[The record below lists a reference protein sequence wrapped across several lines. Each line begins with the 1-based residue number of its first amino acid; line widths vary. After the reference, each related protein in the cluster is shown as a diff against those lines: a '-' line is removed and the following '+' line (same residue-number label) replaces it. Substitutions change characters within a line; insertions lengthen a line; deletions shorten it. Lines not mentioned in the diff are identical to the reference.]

1 VGRLEHLHEHRLGEV
16 LGLRRVAEHA
26 ASDIHHRPFVPV
38 HQLGKC
44 AHVALLHAQH
54 QGGIGVGR
62 GGHMPHSSRHRR
74 GHKVSAAL
82 ALRGFCSH
90 SNSRMQELLDK
101 ITASAAARLALP
113 PGRQP
118 AQELAR
124 YKAFLKVETHRLKL
138 RHRAGAGGLEICHA
152 RAAILDALLRHLW
165 EAAKAGLSEPA
176 RHEFPPL
183 ALVALGGYGRAEL
196 NPHSDID
203 FMFLHSRQVAASGTR
218 PLPHLSRILDGLL
231 YPLWD
236 IGLKIGHSVRS
247 LEDCVKVANSD
258 MQSKTSLIE
267 ARLIAGDDAL
277 FKRFQKTLISKC
289 VSGCEEEYIALRL
302 ADQAARRAKFGNS
315 ASMQEPN
322 LKNGCGCLRDFQNL
336 LWMAFFKYRT
346 RSLKELQAHALISEA
361 ERKHLEAAY
370 DFLLR
375 VRTEMHYHANRAMDV
390 LGKNL
395 QPAVAFN
402 LGYHERSPSKRIEEF
417 MRDVYTHSRN
427 IFLITRTLE
436 QRLALLPQPR
446 RLPGLA
452 LPGRLTGLLPGHRK
466 PASEP
471 VDGFKFADG
480 EIHATSSRVF
490 RDHPRRLMRVFL
502 YAQQRGL
509 RLHPDL
515 AQLIRNQL
523 NLVDH
528 GFLTDEHVRE
538 TFLAILDQRGSVAPI
553 LRAMHEVDLLGK
565 YIPEFGKLTCLV
577 QHEFYHQYTADE
589 HTLMCL
595 EQLDR
600 IWEAKAPPYSTY
612 TPLFQKL
619 ERPFVLYL
627 ALLLHDVGKAD
638 AHGNHSEAS
647 CDLAMR
653 AAKRLNL
660 DTAATQT
667 LRLVIEHHLLMASVS
682 QRRDLDDPA
691 VIRQFAHKV
700 QNPETLALLTLHTF
714 VDSQATS
721 DKLWNGFKDL
731 LLGSLHHKTMQL
743 LTGGAEFAR
752 ADEKHRAKLGQEVR
766 RRAPARLSAE
776 EIEAHFATLPAR
788 YFQIHPAKDVLAD
801 LTLAHRFMRLQVS
814 EVDNPLAPVVNWH
827 NEPDRAYNVVKVC
840 TWDRAGLFC
849 KIAGSLSAAGLNIL
863 SAQIF
868 TRTDD
873 IVLDT
878 FYVADAITGNLA
890 GPDQRDRFENVL
902 HRALTGEEVDFPA
915 LIGRQKI
922 TRPLYQAY
930 TGERM
935 ATLIRLDNDASEA
948 RTLIEIE
955 TEDRI
960 GLLYTISQTLTELA
974 LDISAAKICTERGA
988 ALDSFYVREL
998 TGGKVLDP
1006 ERHHAI
1012 EHQLHLAIHSLDL
1025 QS

>member
-1 VGRLEHLHEHRLGEV
+1 LLE
-16 LGLRRVAEHA
+16 
-26 ASDIHHRPFVPV
+26 
-38 HQLGKC
+38 
-44 AHVALLHAQH
+44 
-54 QGGIGVGR
+54 
-62 GGHMPHSSRHRR
+62 
-74 GHKVSAAL
+74 
-82 ALRGFCSH
+82 
-90 SNSRMQELLDK
+90 K
-101 ITASAAARLALP
+101 IEASAAAHLALP

-152 RAAILDALLRHLW
+152 RAAMLDALLRHLW
-165 EAAKAGLSEPA
+165 DAAKGGFSEQA
-176 RHEFPPL
+176 RKEFPQL
-183 ALVALGGYGRAEL
+183 ALVAIGGYGRAEL

-203 FMFLHSRQVAASGTR
+203 FMFLHSRQIAAGTR

-236 IGLKIGHSVRS
+236 VGLKIGHSVRS
-247 LEDCVKVANSD
+247 VEDCVHVANSD

-267 ARLIAGDDAL
+267 ARLVAGDDAL

-289 VSGCEEEYIALRL
+289 VTGYEQEYIAMRL

-315 ASMQEPN
+315 ACMQEPN
-322 LKNGCGCLRDFQNL
+322 VKNGCGGLRDFQNL

-346 RSLKELQAHALISEA
+346 RSLKELQAHDLIGEG
-361 ERKHLEAAY
+361 EYKHLERAY

-375 VRTEMHYHANRAMDV
+375 VRTEMHYHANRPMDV
-390 LGKNL
+390 LSKNL
-395 QPAVAFN
+395 QPAVAYN
-402 LGYHERSPSKRIEEF
+402 LGYRERSPSKRIEDF

-436 QRLALLPQPR
+436 QRLALLPPVR
-446 RLPGLA
+446 RLSGFS
-452 LPGRLTGLLPGHRK
+452 LPGRLSGLLPGGHK
-466 PASEP
+466 HAAEP
-471 VDGFKFADG
+471 VDGFKFIDG
-480 EIHATSSRVF
+480 EIHAASNRVF
-490 RDHPRRLMRVFL
+490 RDQPRRLMRVFL

-515 AQLIRNQL
+515 AQLIRNEL
-523 NLVDH
+523 GLVDRA
-528 GFLTDEHVRE
+528 FLSDEHVRE
-538 TFLAILDQRGSVAPI
+538 SFLAILNQRGSVAPI

-565 YIPEFGKLTCLV
+565 YLPEFGKLTCLV

-589 HTLMCL
+589 HTLMCI

-600 IWEAKAPPYSTY
+600 IWEAKEPPYSTY

-619 ERPFVLYL
+619 ERPFILYL

-638 AHGNHSEAS
+638 GHGHHTEVS
-647 CDLAMR
+647 CELALR
-653 AAKRLNL
+653 AAKRLRL

-667 LRLVIEHHLLMASVS
+667 LLLVIEHHLLMASVS

-691 VIRQFAHKV
+691 VIRQFAKQV
-700 QNPETLALLTLHTF
+700 QTPETLALLTLHTF

-731 LLGSLHHKTMQL
+731 LLGALHHKALQL
-743 LTGGAEFAR
+743 MTGGPEFVR
-752 ADEKHRAKLGQEVR
+752 AGEKQREVLMQEVVR
-766 RRAPARLSAE
+766 LAPESLSE
-776 EIEAHFATLPAR
+776 EELQAHFDTLSLP
-788 YFQIHPAKDVLAD
+788 YFQIHSAREILAD
-801 LTLAHRFMRLQVS
+801 LILAHRFMRLQTS
-814 EVDNPLAPVVNWH
+814 EVENPLAPVVNWH
-827 NEPDRAYNVVKVC
+827 NEPDRGYNAVKIC
-840 TWDRAGLFC
+840 TWDRAGLFR
-849 KIAGSLSAAGLNIL
+849 KIAGSFSAAGLNIL

-868 TRTDD
+868 TRTDG
-873 IVLDT
+873 ITLDT
-878 FYVADAITGNLA
+878 YFVADAITGNLA
-890 GPDQRDRFENVL
+890 GSDQRERFESVL
-902 HRALTGEEVDFPA
+902 LKALTGEDVDFPA
-915 LIGRQKI
+915 LIGRQRI

-930 TGERM
+930 TGEKLP
-935 ATLIRLDNDASEA
+935 TQIRLDNDASDT

-998 TGGKVLDP
+998 SGGKVLAP
-1006 ERHHAI
+1006 ERHRSI
-1012 EHQLHLAIHSLDL
+1012 EHRLRQAIHALDAR
-1025 QS
+1025 